1 MTEQIGALALAGDQE
16 GVRTWQAIARRI
28 ADLADL
34 NDKPTSRH
42 RPIRL
47 HAIDSALTYWSTD
60 RRKIAREETGLPF
73 TALAPF
79 AFDYEPAHALDQMPR
94 EIYPGVPLLARVIGV
109 ESAENWLGGYRK
121 RHFQMGEQNIVS
133 DSGHGRI
140 ENKLGT

>member
-1 MTEQIGALALAGDQE
+1 M
-16 GVRTWQAIARRI
+16 V
-28 ADLADL
+28 
-34 NDKPTSRH
+34 
-42 RPIRL
+42 
-47 HAIDSALTYWSTD
+47 DSALTHCSTD

-73 TALAPF
+73 AAHTAF
-79 AFDYEPAHALDQMPR
+79 AFDYEPAHALNQMPR
-94 EIYPGVPLLARVIGV
+94 EIDPGVPLLARVIGV